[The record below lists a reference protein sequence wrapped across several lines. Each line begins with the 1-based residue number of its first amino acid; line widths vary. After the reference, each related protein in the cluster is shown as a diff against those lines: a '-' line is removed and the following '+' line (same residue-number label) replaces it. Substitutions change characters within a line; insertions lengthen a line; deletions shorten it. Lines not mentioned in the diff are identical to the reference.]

1 MHSRFGKRGA
11 LVAGL
16 LVLAIAAMTPSVAAA
31 RPEPGVKPR
40 GFRLFA
46 LSLGAMTINRIYC
59 GLATTGEVCVD
70 STNSSTIGGGFW
82 PKGTPDQYV
91 FNSGLRIAGVI
102 GGSKPA
108 NPWGGDTTGAF
119 FFDARGDN
127 GVGQEVE
134 PIYNAKSP
142 DDVANWPAEALVP
155 AGDVSADIFNPLLQ
169 GRVSASQGDVWW
181 MSWEGDPAHNNGR
194 PHPMGIV
201 VEQRGMGWNFPSGN
215 EDIIYFVYTF
225 YNITS
230 TRESD
235 YAAIRPAMR
244 AKLLEKAQQFQALNN
259 AAFGITLPPEGY
271 AIEHMFAAFGADMDV
286 GSAGENY
293 STVEL
298 PFALGN
304 TYQRDFGQPSGWQFD
319 PGIFAAPLFPGV
331 GFVGVKY
338 LKSPTGPGAIQ
349 LFGNTINGGVFGDA
363 RNTTQ
368 LWRYLSGNISTAAG
382 DQSCTFN
389 PITTHLCYINNT
401 AKADMRFFQ
410 SSTELSLPPGGSGSI
425 VVAYIFAAP
434 AKVASFVPGGATDLK
449 PGNPLR
455 FASPDSLAARGS
467 NMVDSLAG
475 FLDYTDV
482 NHDSVAQQ
490 NEYKVVPGSLLGKA
504 LVAQFVFDNKFLLPF
519 APESPEFFLVPGDNQ
534 VTVLWRPTTSETTGD
549 PFFQLAKDAM
559 VVPPGGGAP
568 VVNPLY
574 DPNYREFDV
583 EGYRVYRGR
592 VDNAN
597 ALTLLAQFDYAGTSI
612 RDYSGFVNP
621 APGCA
626 PELGVFTDCPGYVPA
641 EFAPG
646 VTRTHFVE
654 VPLQE
659 KFSDGSVSLITQIKA
674 GERALLADG
683 TAYVTK
689 ADTLVTGLDS
699 GNPPLADTGVPFSY
713 VDHAVRNNFRYF
725 YVVTAFDVNSFASG
739 NSSLES
745 SKSATKAVTPHVGAT
760 TAQYAVTTTQSDY
773 GRGIQLTDNVTP
785 TIDPATGRFSKM
797 FPPANG
803 WDAAFNGYV
812 AQIVKGSGTVIVRLD
827 SIQLGSAYGNIPG
840 TYFLTIQPGQPSESH
855 TSYTVLMGQT
865 DGETPAVANFSA
877 APVDPES
884 ATNFGV
890 APDFVLGASI
900 TSTTPG
906 AYYTAAWG
914 RGCVNAAEGFDSG
927 QCSYQGARWFNGPSP
942 ASNETKDN
950 PNAPG
955 NQEIDNFG
963 TIPYTFAAGYNN
975 AGELAGVTTIYEP
988 HSYLTV
994 QSTYR
999 EVEGAIGYAARAAD
1013 FNVYWGTGGKVDSVI
1028 DVTHNVPVPFDSIL
1042 GGGWGILNA
1051 SAGAAGGS
1059 RDGRPAV
1066 LSLFDWGCVQP
1077 LHDLVGGNGARLKCG
1092 TGGSNPVSDPF
1103 IPGPVFKTDSVAQL
1117 GPIAMITGF
1126 KLDSAPAMGKAPQP
1140 NPGFSMYLAGHLF
1153 FFELPALPAS
1163 GTVWSMRSYV
1173 GAIQGGN
1180 GGPPGDEGPYTY
1192 ADVHKRQFTAVGA
1205 EVRMVFDAVNQQSA
1219 ASVADLDK
1227 VHTVP
1232 DPYYV
1237 TNEFEQ
1243 STDVK
1248 VLKFVNLPAVCTIRI
1263 YSSSG
1268 VLVDVIEHNSITAD
1282 GTESWNLQNRNHQVV
1297 ASGVYFYHIEAGDAR
1312 RVGRFTVVNF
1322 AQ

>member
-11 LVAGL
+11 LFAGL
-16 LVLAIAAMTPSVAAA
+16 LVLAIAAMTPAVAMA
-31 RPEPGVKPR
+31 RPEPGAKPR

-46 LSLGAMTINRIYC
+46 RSLGAMTINRVYC

-70 STNSSTIGGGFW
+70 SLNSSTIGGGFW

-91 FNSGLRIAGVI
+91 FNSGLQIAGII
-102 GGSKPA
+102 GGTKPG

-127 GVGQEVE
+127 AVGSEVE
-134 PIYNAKSP
+134 PIYNAKNP
-142 DDVANWPAEALVP
+142 DDVANWPEEGKVP
-155 AGDVSADIFNPLLQ
+155 LGDAGEDIFSPLLR

-181 MSWEGDPAHNNGR
+181 MSWEGDPSHNNGR
-194 PHPMGIV
+194 PHPMGLV
-201 VEQRGMGWNFPSGN
+201 VEQRGMGWNFPTGN

-230 TRESD
+230 TVEAD
-235 YAAIRPAMR
+235 YSAIRPSIR

-259 AAFGITLPPEGY
+259 AAFGITLPPAGY
-271 AIEHMFAAFGADMDV
+271 TINSMYAAFGADMDV

-298 PFALGN
+298 PFALGHP
-304 TYQRDFGQPSGWQFD
+304 YQRDFGQPTTWQFD

-338 LKSPTGPGAIQ
+338 LKSPTGPGEIQ
-349 LFGNTINGGVFGDA
+349 LFSNTINGGVFGDA

-382 DQSCTFN
+382 DQACTFN
-389 PITTHLCYINNT
+389 PVTTKLCYINNS
-401 AKADMRFFQ
+401 AKNDMRFFQ

-434 AKVASFVPGGATDLK
+434 AKVTSFVPGGATDLK

-455 FASPDSLAARGS
+455 FSSPDSLAAVGA

-482 NHDSVAQQ
+482 NGDGIAQQ
-490 NEYKVVPGSLLGKA
+490 EEYKVVPGSLLGKA
-504 LVAQFVFDNKFLLPF
+504 LVAQAVFDSKFLLPF
-519 APESPEFFLVPGDNQ
+519 SPDSPEFFLVPGDNQ
-534 VTVLWRPTTSETTGD
+534 VTVLWRPSGSETTGD
-549 PFFQLAKDAM
+549 PFFQIAKDAM
-559 VVPPGGGAP
+559 VGG

-592 VDNAN
+592 VDSPN

-612 RDYSGFVNP
+612 KDYSGFVNP
-621 APGCA
+621 VAGCA
-626 PELGVFTDCPGYVPA
+626 PELGVFTDCPGYDPA

-646 VTRTHFVE
+646 VQRTHFAE
-654 VPLQE
+654 IPLDE
-659 KFSDGSVSLITQIKA
+659 SGGPIIQIKA
-674 GERALLADG
+674 GQRALLADG

-689 ADTLVTGLDS
+689 ADTLVTGAGTGYPALSD
-699 GNPPLADTGVPFSY
+699 NGVPFIY

-725 YVVTAFDVNSFASG
+725 YSVTAFDVNSLASG

-745 SKSATKAVTPHVGAT
+745 ARNTKPVTPHVSAT
-760 TAQYAVTTTQSDY
+760 TAQYSVTTSQADF
-773 GRGIQLTDNVTP
+773 GRGVQLTDNTTP
-785 TIDPATGRFSKM
+785 TIDPATGKFSKM
-797 FPPANG
+797 FPPSNG

-812 AQIVKGSGTVIVRLD
+812 AQIVKGSGSVAVRLD
-827 SIQLGSAYGNIPG
+827 SIHLGSAYDNIPG
-840 TYFLTIQPGQPSESH
+840 TYFLTIQPGLPSESH
-855 TSYTVLMGQT
+855 ASYTVLMGQT
-865 DGETPAVANFSA
+865 DGETSATANFSGA
-877 APVDPES
+877 AVDPQS
-884 ATNFGV
+884 AADFGV
-890 APDFVLGASI
+890 AQDFVLGASI

-914 RGCVNAAEGFDSG
+914 RGCVNAAEGFDTG
-927 QCSYQGARWFNGPSP
+927 ACSYQGARWFNGPSP
-942 ASNETKDN
+942 ANNETKAN
-950 PNAPG
+950 PAAPG
-955 NQEIDNFG
+955 NQAIANFG
-963 TIPYTFAAGYNN
+963 AIPFTFPAGYNN
-975 AGELAGVTTIYEP
+975 AGELAGVATIYEP
-988 HSYLTV
+988 HSYLTI

-999 EVEGAIGYAARAAD
+999 QVEGVLGYAARAAD
-1013 FNVYWGTGGKVDSVI
+1013 FNLYWGTGGKVDSVI
-1028 DVTHNVPVPFDSIL
+1028 DVTHNVPVPFDTIM
-1042 GGGWGILNA
+1042 GGGWAILNA
-1051 SAGAAGGS
+1051 SGDPGTGGS
-1059 RDGRPAV
+1059 LDGRPGV
-1066 LSLFDWGCVQP
+1066 ISLYDWGCVE
-1077 LHDLVGGNGARLKCG
+1077 
-1092 TGGSNPVSDPF
+1092 PF
-1103 IPGPVFKTDSVAQL
+1103 KSIPGAGAGGKINCTAANPFTVSQTAELS
-1117 GPIAMITGF
+1117 PIAMITGTPMSGAG
-1126 KLDSAPAMGKAPQP
+1126 SAGATGKATQP
-1140 NPGFSMYLAGHLF
+1140 SPGFSMYLAGHLF
-1153 FFELPALPAS
+1153 FFEAAALPAS

-1192 ADVHKRQFTAVGA
+1192 SDVHKRQFTAVGA
-1205 EVRMVFDAVNQQSA
+1205 EVHLNFDATNVQNTPT
-1219 ASVADLDK
+1219 VADLDK

-1248 VLKFVNLPAVCTIRI
+1248 VLKFVNLPAACTIRI

-1268 VLVDVIEHNSITAD
+1268 VLVDVIEHNSAAAD